1 MSSCGAILPPDDP
14 GGPEFLQVLAA
25 ARAGSGERLGALL
38 EQFRPYL
45 RAIARQEMGAPLTG
59 KVAASDLVQET
70 LVRGVE
76 GFATFEGATPQ
87 QLAGWLRQILLN
99 HVRSAARTFE
109 TDKRDVTREEPGG
122 SRAFVAG
129 DLSPSRAF
137 MARERAAL
145 LEQGLARLP
154 AGLRALLEWRHRENL
169 SFAEIARR
177 IGKSEDKARR
187 LWARAIAQ
195 LQRELQTDESS
206 TR

>member
-1 MSSCGAILPPDDP
+1 MSSSGAILPPGEP
-14 GGPEFLQVLAA
+14 GGPECLQELAA
-25 ARAGSGERLGALL
+25 ARAGSRQRLGALL
-38 EQFRPYL
+38 EPFRPYL
-45 RAIARQEMGAPLTG
+45 RAIARQEVNASLAG

-76 GFATFEGATPQ
+76 GFATFEGANRQ

-99 HVRSAARTFE
+99 QARNAARTFE
-109 TDKRDVTREEPGG
+109 TGKRDVAREEPGG
-122 SRAFVAG
+122 SGAFVAG

-137 MARERAAL
+137 MAREREAL
-145 LEQGLARLP
+145 LGQALTRLP
-154 AGLRALLEWRHRENL
+154 AGLRALVEWRHRENL

-187 LWARAIAQ
+187 LWAQAIAQ

>member
-1 MSSCGAILPPDDP
+1 VPDPSFRRYLPDLP
-14 GGPEFLQVLAA
+14 LANFSLPSPSQIN
-25 ARAGSGERLGALL
+25 G
-38 EQFRPYL
+38 
-45 RAIARQEMGAPLTG
+45 
-59 KVAASDLVQET
+59 T
-70 LVRGVE
+70 L
-76 GFATFEGATPQ
+76 
-87 QLAGWLRQILLN
+87 ILLN

-109 TDKRDVTREEPGG
+109 TDKRDVTREEPGS